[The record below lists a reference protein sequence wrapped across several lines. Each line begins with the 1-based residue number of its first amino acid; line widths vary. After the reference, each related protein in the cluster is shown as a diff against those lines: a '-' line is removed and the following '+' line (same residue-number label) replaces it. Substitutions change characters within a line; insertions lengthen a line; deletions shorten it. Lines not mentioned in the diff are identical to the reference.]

1 VFKVIDQIIAAAQ
14 LETRMRNTGQTSMFG
29 ALGQSTQES
38 GMPGIV
44 LNGPDVTVEE
54 KAAWERELLGVSLSY
69 NPMFLLASI
78 DAGDAISSL
87 DQLDE
92 DLQGQ
97 SLTLLG
103 HVSAMNERYTREQK
117 KFLVVSLELLGGPV
131 EAIVWPDVL
140 ERTQEVWR
148 EGKLV
153 KATGKMRVRGDQFS
167 LACEQV
173 EEYVAPAEET
183 SQCEAT
189 PHPVEKSNEL
199 DSPKARA
206 KPVET
211 GRPAN
216 GTKKA
221 APAAVATRAAG
232 TRAVVLNIQESSNAL
247 DDAHL
252 LREVIQ
258 VLLEYPGKDRVNL
271 QIHTRGKRV
280 LMELPVVSPG
290 YCDEMKGRL
299 ESVLGADTVA
309 LQGGEGPDF
318 EDVPF

>member
-1 VFKVIDQIIAAAQ
+1 
-14 LETRMRNTGQTSMFG
+14 MFG
-29 ALGQSTQES
+29 ALAQSPQES
-38 GMPGIV
+38 GIPGIV
-44 LNGPDVTVEE
+44 LTGPDVTVEE

-69 NPMFLLASI
+69 NPLFLLASI

-92 DLQGQ
+92 ELQGQ

-103 HVSAMNERYTREQK
+103 HVSGINERYTREQK
-117 KFLVVSLELLGGPV
+117 KFLVISLELLGGPL

-140 ERTQEVWR
+140 ERTEEVWR

-153 KATGKMRVRGDQFS
+153 KASGKMRIRGDQFS

-173 EEYVAPAEET
+173 EEYVASSEGAPNGV
-183 SQCEAT
+183 AT
-189 PHPVEKSNEL
+189 PPEDRPDDL
-199 DSPKARA
+199 DSHAPKA
-206 KPVET
+206 KPVEK

-216 GTKKA
+216 GSRKSTSFAVVTKTA
-221 APAAVATRAAG
+221 N
-232 TRAVVLNIQESSNAL
+232 TRAVVLAIQESSNAL
-247 DDAHL
+247 EDAHL

-271 QIHTRGKRV
+271 QIHTKGKRV
-280 LMELPVVSPG
+280 LMELPVVSTG
-290 YCDEMKGRL
+290 YCDELKGRL
-299 ESVLGADTVA
+299 EGVLGEDTVA